1 MQAHKMSALQQ
12 FCTPLQLSLK
22 AARSPNGTTVF
33 HKQECKTGH
42 LVAVDAKMSLSAGEK
57 TETAR
62 KINKYTMLVFH
73 TFTKS
78 EMAKVSELTC

>member
-1 MQAHKMSALQQ
+1 MHLMGPLFFTSKSARLD
-12 FCTPLQLSLK
+12 TLWQL
-22 AARSPNGTTVF
+22 
-33 HKQECKTGH
+33 
-42 LVAVDAKMSLSAGEK
+42 SLSAGEK

-62 KINKYTMLVFH
+62 KINKYMTMLVFH